1 MSEALKVYE
10 QLCKDKHIEY
20 NIKQKDLVIE
30 LDKFLSGSSR
40 NFIKKLFRYNLN
52 QKKCFYLYGG
62 VGIGKTLIMDLFY
75 DDVNLK
81 EKQRVHFHEFMI
93 DIHDQLHRLRNEKNS
108 RDFIIS
114 KLVKGIKSKS
124 NLIFFDEFQ
133 VTNIADAMILGHLF
147 EEFFKNN
154 ILIHGHTH
162 RPKIHQEK
170 YGTRYV
176 LGDWEKEYY
185 FLKISETIEFVN
197 EKID

>member
-10 QLCKDKHIEY
+10 QLCKDKHIEH

-30 LDKFLSGSSR
+30 LDKFLLGSSR
-40 NFIKKLFRYNLN
+40 NFIKKLFRYNSN

-93 DIHDQLHRLRNEKNS
+93 DIHDQLHQLRNEKNS

-124 NLIFFDEFQ
+124 SLIFFDEFQ
-133 VTNIADAMILGHLF
+133 VTNIADAMITNFHTPKSCLLMMVCAFGGFDLIM
-147 EEFFKNN
+147 EAYQEAIKKKYNFFSYGDAM
-154 ILIHGHTH
+154 LI
-162 RPKIHQEK
+162 I
-170 YGTRYV
+170 
-176 LGDWEKEYY
+176 
-185 FLKISETIEFVN
+185 
-197 EKID
+197 